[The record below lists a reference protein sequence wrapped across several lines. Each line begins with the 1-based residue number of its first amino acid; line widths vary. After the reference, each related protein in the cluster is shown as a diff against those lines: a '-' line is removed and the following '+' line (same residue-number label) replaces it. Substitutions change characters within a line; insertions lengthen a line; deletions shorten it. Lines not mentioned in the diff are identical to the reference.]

1 MISHSIPSRLTGRPR
16 KGFTLIEAMTVVTM
30 MAIISA
36 MAVPSFRLAM
46 EESKADIA
54 QANLRAI
61 WAAER
66 FYWMSNRQYTE
77 DINTLVSLGLL
88 DGSLTTTAINYSYAI
103 STDAENATFTAT
115 ATRAGSSVW
124 VGSYSINELG
134 VFSGTVTSGTDRDI
148 TLSPQ

>member
-88 DGSLTTTAINYSYAI
+88 DPDSMAEHLTGASESLPVFGVSA
-103 STDAENATFTAT
+103 
-115 ATRAGSSVW
+115 
-124 VGSYSINELG
+124 VG
-134 VFSGTVTSGTDRDI
+134 F
-148 TLSPQ
+148 